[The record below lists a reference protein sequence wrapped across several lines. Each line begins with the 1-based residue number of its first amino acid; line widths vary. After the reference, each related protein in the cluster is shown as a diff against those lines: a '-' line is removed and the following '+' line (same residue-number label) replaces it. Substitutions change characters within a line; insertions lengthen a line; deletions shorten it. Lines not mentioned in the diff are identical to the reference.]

1 MMALKHH
8 IIDRDHTL
16 RTMLQGK
23 DRYQADL

>member
-1 MMALKHH
+1 MALKHH

-16 RTMLQGK
+16 RMMLQGK